1 MPTRLPRAA
10 GNEIA
15 SRVELAG
22 KNENGPARKPRLE
35 VFFQEVL
42 ISRGPGTSDNS
53 RRFDCRSHHGAGLRA
68 PHAALAGAIGP
79 RIVCWFRRLS
89 SGFRT
94 AKGAR
99 ANDGVYIL

>member
-1 MPTRLPRAA
+1 MSTRLPRAA
-10 GNEIA
+10 VNEII

-22 KNENGPARKPRLE
+22 KNGNAPARKPRLE